1 MARVT
6 KNVRWLLTA
15 WVLMAFPAG
24 LLHAQKIGVEDVTP
38 VYDLVKTIKRALPYH
53 DTAYR
58 FTVTRAMINTDYRYV
73 KLTVVMDSTETVD
86 ESTKALLFDYF
97 MHHSPWQLKPLEE
110 HTFDLTLYVLEDG
123 KPVSEYYTYTT
134 LEMQEAL
141 SPSIEVK
148 AKRFLLEV
156 SNAITKE
163 LPQQTDEYGETL
175 VQCYFDTA
183 NLVFLSVY
191 EYPDSN
197 WTGVKDYVSNNTDE
211 IRRSSAVSLIRDTT
225 VSLDFAVM
233 AAGVTMK
240 YRYRDRSR
248 TDSVEVNIAPWMWE
262 FFYKEALEEM
272 EFKDAYGRGEAA
284 IMLSKMAE
292 GMNKE
297 CPSVVDS
304 FTTMTSC
311 VFDSASRELRYSYR
325 VDELIMLNLE
335 KNSNLYDFLKE
346 GIVAIISTEDGMELV
361 KLLVE
366 ADASLVY
373 YYTSQHTKSPLVIS
387 FTPPQLKE
395 LLTE

>member
-1 MARVT
+1 MARVRRI
-6 KNVRWLLTA
+6 VRWLLA
-15 WVLMAFPAG
+15 AGVLMAFPAD

-53 DTAYR
+53 DTSYR

-73 KLTVVMDSTETVD
+73 MLTVVMDSTETVD

-110 HTFDLTLYVLEDG
+110 HTFDLTLYVLADG
-123 KPVSEYYTYTT
+123 KPVYEYYTYTT
-134 LEMQEAL
+134 LDMREAL

-148 AKRFLLEV
+148 ARRFLLEV
-156 SNAITKE
+156 SRAIAKE
-163 LPQQTDEYGETL
+163 LPQQTDDYGETL

-197 WTGVKDYVSNNTDE
+197 WPEVKNYVSNNTDE
-211 IRRSSAVSLIRDTT
+211 IRRSSALSLIMDTS
-225 VSLDFAVM
+225 VGLDYAVL

-240 YRYRDRSR
+240 YQYRDRSR

-262 FFYKEALEEM
+262 FFYKDALEEM
-272 EFKDAYGRGEAA
+272 EFRDAYGRGEAA

-311 VFDSASRELRYSYR
+311 VFDTVSRELRYSYR

-335 KNSNLYDFLKE
+335 KNSNIYDFLKE
-346 GIVAIISTEDGMELV
+346 DIVALIRTDEGMELV
-361 KLLVE
+361 NLLLA

-373 YYTSQHTKSPLVIS
+373 YYTSPHSKTPLVIS

-395 LLTE
+395 MLTE